1 MLKEEIVDYRYP
13 SAPREITYYNGY
25 DTDEDCH
32 KKEYACTSCD
42 CDCHDCDYDEEF
54 TCDCDIE
61 DPRLTNIKSRHDIKK
76 YLKEPNIN
84 IKKRD
89 KYGNSILHLAII
101 YDIPLKLIENILEYV
116 IDIDCIN
123 KNYSTPLY
131 LASMN
136 GNIDLIHILLNRG
149 ANIDSS
155 HISYHRAR
163 RPLHIASELGKL
175 DAINVLIDRG
185 AYIHYKDHLE
195 MTPLIVASHHGQS
208 GAIKILLERGA
219 NIHEKGVDD
228 MTALHYASSSE
239 VVEELLKN
247 HMNINQTDKYGRTPL
262 NTACNN
268 IILEFGF
275 SESEYNK
282 KEVVEILLTCGA
294 DIDLAEPILCENRE
308 IVDIIERW
316 SFTMS
321 IILLEELCVYNV
333 LDYEEIK
340 YLCDYTKPINI
351 KCKDDDLYQDAD
363 DDDLYQDDDN
373 EDANDV

>member
-1 MLKEEIVDYRYP
+1 
-13 SAPREITYYNGY
+13 
-25 DTDEDCH
+25 
-32 KKEYACTSCD
+32 
-42 CDCHDCDYDEEF
+42 
-54 TCDCDIE
+54 
-61 DPRLTNIKSRHDIKK
+61 
-76 YLKEPNIN
+76 
-84 IKKRD
+84 
-89 KYGNSILHLAII
+89 
-101 YDIPLKLIENILEYV
+101 
-116 IDIDCIN
+116 
-123 KNYSTPLY
+123 
-131 LASMN
+131 
-136 GNIDLIHILLNRG
+136 
-149 ANIDSS
+149 
-155 HISYHRAR
+155 
-163 RPLHIASELGKL
+163 
-175 DAINVLIDRG
+175 
-185 AYIHYKDHLE
+185 